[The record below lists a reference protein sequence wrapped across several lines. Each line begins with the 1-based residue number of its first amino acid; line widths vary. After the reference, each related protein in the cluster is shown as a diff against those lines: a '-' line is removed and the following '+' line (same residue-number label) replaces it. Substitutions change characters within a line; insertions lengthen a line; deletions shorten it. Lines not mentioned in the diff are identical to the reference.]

1 MTEEN
6 GGGKVAKNKSKRN
19 KFKNPDWKEKQKL
32 KAEQVKEILE
42 QKLKKNELKV
52 DKKKEILQKK
62 KSKKVQK
69 KEKLKKKLE
78 SGEKAAQS
86 AKKQPEKLEETK
98 SDEESESE
106 ELETSSSNP
115 FAALEDNEEVV
126 DLKVEN
132 PARARRRA
140 LKEKLETQLKA
151 AEFRFINEQLYRSD
165 DKSCKKI
172 LSGDAAKI
180 YHEGFAKQVEKWP
193 INPVDLII
201 DYIEKKLPKNHIIVD
216 MGCGEA
222 KLSASLKHKVHS
234 FDLVKHN
241 ERVTAC
247 DVRKTPLETNAV
259 DAVVFCL
266 ALMAERVDDF
276 IKEANRILKT
286 GGKLF
291 IAEVK
296 SRLENEKKFKKAL
309 GGYGFTMVSENDSN
323 THFTLLVLKKF
334 RDIEPKANLPALNF
348 RACQYKKR

>member
-1 MTEEN
+1 MGEKMGKGKMTEEN
-6 GGGKVAKNKSKRN
+6 EGGKVTKNKSKKN

-42 QKLKKNELKV
+42 QKLKKNEQKV
-52 DKKKEILQKK
+52 DKKKEIL
-62 KSKKVQK
+62 
-69 KEKLKKKLE
+69 KKKLE
-78 SGEKAAQS
+78 NEQNAAKS
-86 AKKQPEKLEETK
+86 ARKNPEKVQETK

-106 ELETSSSNP
+106 ELNTTISNP

-193 INPVDLII
+193 VNLVDLII
-201 DYIEKKLPKNHIIVD
+201 SYIDKKLPKNHVIVD

-247 DVRKTPLETNAV
+247 DVRKTPLETNEV

-309 GGYGFTMVSENDSN
+309 GAYGFTIVSENDSN
-323 THFTLLVLKKF
+323 THFTLIVLKKF
-334 RDIEPKANLPALNF
+334 RDIEPKAKLPALNF

>member
-6 GGGKVAKNKSKRN
+6 GGKVTKNKSRRN

-42 QKLKKNELKV
+42 QKLKRNEQKV

-62 KSKKVQK
+62 KSKNAKK

-78 SGEKAAQS
+78 NEGKSAQYV
-86 AKKQPEKLEETK
+86 KKNSENVQENEPY
-98 SDEESESE
+98 EESERE
-106 ELETSSSNP
+106 EQDTSSSNP

-132 PARARRRA
+132 PALARRRA

-172 LSGDAAKI
+172 LSGDAAKV

-193 INPVDLII
+193 VNPVDLII
-201 DYIEKKLPKNHIIVD
+201 EYISKKLPKNHIIVD

-241 ERVTAC
+241 ERVVAC
-247 DVRKTPLETNAV
+247 DVRKTPLETNEV

-309 GGYGFTMVSENDSN
+309 GAYGFTLVSENDSN

-334 RDIEPKANLPALNF
+334 REIEPKAKLPALNF

>member
-1 MTEEN
+1 KKIDN
-6 GGGKVAKNKSKRN
+6 GEKPAKTPQKK
-19 KFKNPDWKEKQKL
+19 PEIVQEKQP
-32 KAEQVKEILE
+32 
-42 QKLKKNELKV
+42 
-52 DKKKEILQKK
+52 DK
-62 KSKKVQK
+62 
-69 KEKLKKKLE
+69 
-78 SGEKAAQS
+78 
-86 AKKQPEKLEETK
+86 
-98 SDEESESE
+98 ESESE
-106 ELETSSSNP
+106 EQDTSSSNP

-193 INPVDLII
+193 INPVNLII
-201 DYIEKKLPKNHIIVD
+201 EYIAKKLPKNHIIVD

-241 ERVTAC
+241 ERVIAC
-247 DVRKTPLETNAV
+247 DVRKTPLETNEV

-309 GGYGFTMVSENDSN
+309 GAYGFTMVSENDSN

-334 RDIEPKANLPALNF
+334 RDIDQKTKLPALNF